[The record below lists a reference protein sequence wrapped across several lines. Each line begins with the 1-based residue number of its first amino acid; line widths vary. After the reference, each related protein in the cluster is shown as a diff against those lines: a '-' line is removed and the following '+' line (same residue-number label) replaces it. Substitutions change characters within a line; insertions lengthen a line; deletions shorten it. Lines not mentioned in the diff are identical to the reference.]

1 MSSNA
6 PFHSSF
12 HRDRVFRGN
21 PLGAIEPIPDVLLSP
36 SDLRGKGRLSAGNL
50 DRPLQCSELI
60 HSRLYTPL
68 GVSCLHPLVFVHQQL
83 SCYPIGMAK
92 KSEKTKKWDNW
103 QDTRNFPERV
113 VWARNRFADPPAQLA
128 IAKLAGIAQ
137 QSIAKAE
144 APGAGGSSYTAQIAA
159 ALGVSAHW
167 LATGEGEP
175 FMTLKDIPTGAIDI
189 SIAILNL
196 HPSRRDHYLR
206 EILKEALAFLPTIHP
221 RYKGIEAMYMEL
233 ASKPHKAR
241 ETVELQTEAATKS
254 RKAKTQ

>member
-1 MSSNA
+1 MPSNA
-6 PFHSSF
+6 PLDGPLN
-12 HRDRVFRGN
+12 RDRVFRSD

-60 HSRLYTPL
+60 HSDLYTPL
-68 GVSCLHPLVFVHQQL
+68 GVSCLHPQVFVHQQR
-83 SCYPIGMAK
+83 SCYAIGMAK

-113 VWARNRFADPPAQLA
+113 VWARMRYADPPSQAA

-137 QSIAKAE
+137 QSIGKAE
-144 APGAGGSSYTAQIAA
+144 TPGAGGSSFTPQIAA

-167 LATGEGEP
+167 LATGDGEP

-206 EILKEALAFLPTIHP
+206 EILKEALAFLPPVHP

-233 ASKPHKAR
+233 ASKPKP
-241 ETVELQTEAATKS
+241 
-254 RKAKTQ
+254 KAKVT